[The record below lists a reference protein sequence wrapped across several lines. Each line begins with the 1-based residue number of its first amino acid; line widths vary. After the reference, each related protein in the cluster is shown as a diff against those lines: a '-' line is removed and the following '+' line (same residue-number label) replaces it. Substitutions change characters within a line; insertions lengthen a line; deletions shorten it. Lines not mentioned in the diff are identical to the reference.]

1 MHTYVKALAQIASRY
16 APSRML
22 SFELVHIFKVFQL
35 LNKNK
40 HVSRSL
46 LCQELL
52 LGEGS
57 VRTLIKHLKM
67 QDLIYSTNQ
76 GTILTEKG
84 KIFSTSLVRSIPAES
99 EIPRCSIALG
109 KYNYAVLLNQ
119 ASFAINSGLEQR
131 DASIKVGALGATTLL
146 YKDYKFIMPG
156 TISYSLD
163 RNDDFM
169 EKKEE
174 GSNIAKFLIEI
185 LQPKDNDVIIIGS
198 DDDNL
203 RTAEFG
209 AKNAALFTIMNHEN
223 HVHN

>member
-40 HVSRSL
+40 HVSRAL

-57 VRTLIKHLKM
+57 VRTLIKHLRM
-67 QDLIYSTNQ
+67 QDLIQSTNQ

-84 KIFSTSLVRSIPAES
+84 KTFSTSLVQSIPTES
-99 EIPRCSIALG
+99 EMPQCSIALG
-109 KYNYAVLLNQ
+109 KFNYAVLLKQ
-119 ASFAINSGLEQR
+119 AGFAIKSGLEQR

-156 TISYSLD
+156 IISCLLD

-169 EKKEE
+169 EKEE
-174 GSNIAKFLIEI
+174 GYSNIAKFLINR
-185 LQPKDNDVIIIGS
+185 LQPKDDDVIIIGS
-198 DDDNL
+198 DDNDL
-203 RTAEFG
+203 LTAEFG
-209 AKNAALFTIMNHEN
+209 AKNAALFTIMNHEK
-223 HVHN
+223 HTH